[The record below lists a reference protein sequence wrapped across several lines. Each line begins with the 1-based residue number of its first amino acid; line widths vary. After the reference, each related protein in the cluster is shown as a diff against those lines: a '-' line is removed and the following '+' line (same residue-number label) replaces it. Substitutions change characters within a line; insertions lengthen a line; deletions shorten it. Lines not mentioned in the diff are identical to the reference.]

1 MRKEREKARMLA
13 VALHSAKIPIT
24 YNFCTFAPTLL
35 GVFVIS
41 NIYMKRRDARRI
53 SALNGIM
60 LIALFSFSAYHIAG
74 YPLFK
79 YLSFSPMII
88 GILLGMLYANTLR
101 NRLPA
106 AWVPGI
112 IFCSKKL
119 LRIGIIFYG
128 FRLTVQNV
136 IEIGAPGIIVDIIIV
151 ASVICLGLLV
161 GRLLKMDRDTTI
173 LCASGSAICGAAAVL
188 GTEPV
193 LNAKPYKTAVAVT
206 TVVLFG
212 TAAMFIYPSLYRSG
226 ALDALDKQQVAI
238 YTGST
243 LHEVAHVVGAGNA
256 MNDTVIANSATIVK
270 MIRVVLL
277 APFLIILSL
286 FVAKRSKD
294 NEAAEATNKPQK
306 RKISVPWFAIWFLA
320 VIAINSLIPF
330 PETVIKGVERA
341 DTFALTM
348 AMTALGAESNFQKF
362 KEAGA
367 KPFIMAAILFIWLIG
382 IGYLL
387 ARFLVPALQ

>member
-1 MRKEREKARMLA
+1 MKRTTPK
-13 VALHSAKIPIT
+13 T
-24 YNFCTFAPTLL
+24 TFLYL
-35 GVFVIS
+35 RNS
-41 NIYMKRRDARRI
+41 NIIKLLMEPRRI
-53 SALNGIM
+53 VSLNGIM
-60 LIALFSFSAYHIAG
+60 LIALFSFSAYYIAS
-74 YPLFK
+74 YPIFQR
-79 YLSFSPMII
+79 LSFSPMII
-88 GILLGMLYANTLR
+88 GIVLGMTYANTLR

-106 AWVPGI
+106 AWIPGI

-119 LRIGIIFYG
+119 LRLGIIFYG

-136 IEIGAPGIIVDIIIV
+136 IAIGAPGVVVDIIIV
-151 ASVICLGLLV
+151 STVICLGLCL
-161 GRLLKMDRDTTI
+161 GKILKMDRDTSI

-212 TAAMFIYPSLYRSG
+212 TTAMFIYPALYRAG
-226 ALDALDKQQVAI
+226 ALDALDRQQVAI

-256 MNDTVIANSATIVK
+256 MNNPEIAGNATIVK
-270 MIRVVLL
+270 MIRVILL

-286 FVAKRSKD
+286 FVSQQTAGNKNNPAAKTPAKSKI
-294 NEAAEATNKPQK
+294 T
-306 RKISVPWFAIWFLA
+306 IPWFAVWFLV
-320 VIAINSLIPF
+320 VIIINSIIPL
-330 PETVIKGVERA
+330 PAPIIKGIERV

-362 KEAGA
+362 RQAGV
-367 KPFIMAAILFIWLIG
+367 KPFIMTTILFIWLVG
-382 IGYLL
+382 VGYIL
-387 ARFLVPALQ
+387 ARYLVPVLR

>member
-1 MRKEREKARMLA
+1 MKA
-13 VALHSAKIPIT
+13 K
-24 YNFCTFAPTLL
+24 N
-35 GVFVIS
+35 
-41 NIYMKRRDARRI
+41 ARQI

-60 LIALFSFSAYHIAG
+60 LIALFSFSAYYIAG
-74 YPLFK
+74 FSLFK

-112 IFCSKKL
+112 LFCSKKL
-119 LRIGIIFYG
+119 LRIAIIFYG

-136 IEIGAPGIIVDIIIV
+136 IEIGAPGIVVDIIIV

-173 LCASGSAICGAAAVL
+173 LCASGNAICGAAAVL

-193 LNAKPYKTAVAVT
+193 LNAKPYKTAVAVS

-212 TAAMFIYPSLYRSG
+212 TAAMFIYPALYRSG

-238 YTGST
+238 YAGST

-256 MNDTVIANSATIVK
+256 MNDPVIADNATIVK

-277 APFLIILSL
+277 APFLIILGL
-286 FVAKRSKD
+286 FVSKRTNGNNEPTAEKD
-294 NEAAEATNKPQK
+294 TKK
-306 RKISVPWFAIWFLA
+306 RKISIPWFAIWFLV
-320 VIAINSLIPF
+320 VIIINSIIPF
-330 PETVIKGVERA
+330 PETVIKGIERA

-367 KPFIMAAILFIWLIG
+367 KPFILAAVLFAWLMG
-382 IGYLL
+382 VGYLL
-387 ARFLVPALQ
+387 ARYLVPVLQ

>member
-1 MRKEREKARMLA
+1 
-13 VALHSAKIPIT
+13 
-24 YNFCTFAPTLL
+24 
-35 GVFVIS
+35 
-41 NIYMKRRDARRI
+41 MKTKDARRI
-53 SALNGIM
+53 SSFNGIM
-60 LIALFSFSAYHIAG
+60 LIALFAFSAYHIAG
-74 YPLFK
+74 YPLFR

-136 IEIGAPGIIVDIIIV
+136 IEIGAPGIVVDIVIV
-151 ASVICLGLLV
+151 ASVIGLGLLV
-161 GRLLKMDRDTTI
+161 GRLLKMDRDTSI

-212 TAAMFIYPSLYRSG
+212 TAAMFIYPALYRSG
-226 ALDALDKQQVAI
+226 VLNELDKQQVAI

-256 MNDTVIANSATIVK
+256 MNDAAIANNATIVK

-286 FVAKRSKD
+286 FVAKNAGR
-294 NEAAEATNKPQK
+294 NEVGESDGQPRK
-306 RKISVPWFAIWFLA
+306 RKITIPWFAIWFLA
-320 VIAINSLIPF
+320 VIAINSIIPF
-330 PETVIKGVERA
+330 PEVVIKGIERA

-362 KEAGA
+362 KQAGA
-367 KPFIMAAILFIWLIG
+367 KPFIMAAILFAWLIT

-387 ARFLVPALQ
+387 ARYLVPALQ

>member
-1 MRKEREKARMLA
+1 MKTSNARK
-13 VALHSAKIPIT
+13 
-24 YNFCTFAPTLL
+24 
-35 GVFVIS
+35 IS
-41 NIYMKRRDARRI
+41 
-53 SALNGIM
+53 SLNGIM
-60 LIALFSFSAYHIAG
+60 LIALFAFSAYHIAG

-136 IEIGAPGIIVDIIIV
+136 IEIGTPGIVVDIIIV
-151 ASVICLGLLV
+151 ASVICLGLFM

-212 TAAMFIYPSLYRSG
+212 TASMFIYPSLFRSG

-256 MNDTVIANSATIVK
+256 MNDTYIANNATIVK

-286 FVAKRSKD
+286 FMAKRRD
-294 NEAAEATNKPQK
+294 GNEATEATKKPQK
-306 RKISVPWFAIWFLA
+306 RKITIPWFAIWFLA
-320 VIAINSLIPF
+320 VIVINSLIPF
-330 PETVIKGVERA
+330 PEFVIKGIERA

-362 KEAGA
+362 KQAGA
-367 KPFIMAAILFIWLIG
+367 KPFIMAAILFAWIVG
-382 IGYLL
+382 IGYML
-387 ARFLVPALQ
+387 ARFLVPMLR

>member
-1 MRKEREKARMLA
+1 MKAR
-13 VALHSAKIPIT
+13 P
-24 YNFCTFAPTLL
+24 
-35 GVFVIS
+35 
-41 NIYMKRRDARRI
+41 I
-53 SALNGIM
+53 SALNGVM
-60 LIALFSFSAYHIAG
+60 LIALFSFSAYYIAS

-79 YLSFSPMII
+79 HLSFSPMII

-101 NRLPA
+101 QRLPA

-112 IFCSKKL
+112 LFCSKKL

-136 IEIGAPGIIVDIIIV
+136 IAIGAPGVVVDIIIV
-151 ASVICLGLLV
+151 TSVICLGLLL
-161 GRLLKMDRDTTI
+161 GKWLKLDPDTAI
-173 LCASGSAICGAAAVL
+173 LCSSGSAICGAAAVL

-212 TAAMFIYPSLYRSG
+212 TTAMFVYPALFRAG
-226 ALDALDKQQVAI
+226 ALDALDQQQVAI

-256 MNDTVIANSATIVK
+256 MNNAYIADNATIVK
-270 MIRVVLL
+270 MIRVILL

-286 FVAKRSKD
+286 FIAKRPS
-294 NEAAEATNKPQK
+294 EEEHATPAKK
-306 RKISVPWFAIWFLA
+306 RKITIPWFAIWFLV
-320 VIAINSLIPF
+320 VIIINSLIPF
-330 PETVIKGVERA
+330 PAPVIKGIERV

-348 AMTALGAESNFQKF
+348 AMTALGTESNFQKF
-362 KEAGA
+362 RQAGA
-367 KPFIMAAILFIWLIG
+367 KPFILAAILFVWLMG

-387 ARFLVPALQ
+387 ARYLVPALQ